1 MGPKGRVQK
10 TSSAQTET
18 MKRSDIDNGN
28 EFDWSKTAL
37 DYALYRDIYPQS
49 LYEMLHL
56 FGIARTNT
64 RHLDIGTGS
73 GVIPIRMYKFG
84 AELTGVDISGRQI
97 ESARE
102 WSLKLGLDIQWRAS
116 PAEDTGLPGG
126 TFDSVSA
133 VQCWPYFDR
142 KKVLCEVQRVLKNSG
157 LFAIVFMGWLPEED
171 FLTRKSLQLV
181 SAYNPEWKSGGSR
194 RHVFSL
200 PDWLPD
206 NFRLESYHTYDEGIP
221 FTYESWTGRLR
232 ACRGVGAS
240 LEEEKVRAFSEEH
253 MSMLID
259 ESVPHEFHV
268 PHQIVMYVYRVL

>member
-56 FGIARTNT
+56 FVT
-64 RHLDIGTGS
+64 H
-73 GVIPIRMYKFG
+73 
-84 AELTGVDISGRQI
+84 
-97 ESARE
+97 
-102 WSLKLGLDIQWRAS
+102 
-116 PAEDTGLPGG
+116 
-126 TFDSVSA
+126 
-133 VQCWPYFDR
+133 
-142 KKVLCEVQRVLKNSG
+142 
-157 LFAIVFMGWLPEED
+157 
-171 FLTRKSLQLV
+171 
-181 SAYNPEWKSGGSR
+181 
-194 RHVFSL
+194 
-200 PDWLPD
+200 
-206 NFRLESYHTYDEGIP
+206 
-221 FTYESWTGRLR
+221 ESWTGRLR